1 MGLSFLRSQAVIT
14 LVLFI
19 VIFFIASV
27 FSGALGAIDLKIET
41 TPIYLPLL
49 NITWSASSN
58 IGLWLANAAV
68 AATISGF
75 LGSYIGKRVM
85 IFYKYVEY
93 PSDHLKVLKLIR
105 IRPRTIDEL
114 VKEMD
119 APPSVI
125 QRVLEDLMKD
135 GLVLQFSKDD
145 KAIYFF
151 PLQRIKK

>member
-1 MGLSFLRSQAVIT
+1 MRSQAVIT
-14 LVLFI
+14 LLLFI
-19 VIFFIASV
+19 VIFFVGSIV
-27 FSGALGAIDLKIET
+27 SGVLEFVDIRIEAV
-41 TPIYLPLL
+41 PVYLPLPT
-49 NITWSASSN
+49 ITSAVSSN
-58 IGLWLANAAV
+58 IGVWLANAAV
-68 AATISGF
+68 AATIAGF
-75 LGSYIGKRVM
+75 LGSYLGKRVLV
-85 IFYKYVEY
+85 FYRYVEY

-105 IRPRTIDEL
+105 IKPRTMDEL

-151 PLQRIKK
+151 PMQRIKK